1 MLENDNFEWLFGGLE
16 VLKERFAGEP
26 KAIEALEAVK
36 LWVTENYGDG
46 QGQTINLYRWD
57 GQKHVLAAKM
67 TVEEAKAFD
76 LAMQEKAKAKNLA
89 MQEKSKKTQ
98 ARMRRMKKIVWENRF
113 ESLEDALSYLLDG
126 GEATAELLEYMDK
139 DEDRWKYEIRCA
151 RDGFGGKKGW
161 KEQLSDQNHG
171 EADGCLTSTS
181 PKELRPE
188 LLAEL
193 KKLETRHV
201 EAFRG
206 RLRNRGYTQIH
217 IKQTTKPGI
226 YLVKAVE
233 PLAGTEAQIEL
244 GVDDMKRTM
253 RYLWE

>member
-1 MLENDNFEWLFGGLE
+1 MEESSKFKWIFDGLE
-16 VLKERFAGEP
+16 VLKERYVGEP

-36 LWVTENYGDG
+36 LWINGVETVE
-46 QGQTINLYRWD
+46 TIDLYRWD
-57 GQKHVLAAKM
+57 GQKHVLAATM

-76 LAMQEKAKAKNLA
+76 LAMREKARARNLA

-98 ARMRRMKKIVWENRF
+98 ARMRRIKKIVWENRF
-113 ESLEDALSYLLDG
+113 ESLEDVLSYLVDG
-126 GEATAELLEYMDK
+126 GEEMAELLEYMDK
-139 DEDRWKYEIRCA
+139 DEDRWKYEIKCA
-151 RDGFGGKKGW
+151 RDGCGSKKGW

-171 EADGCLTSTS
+171 EAEGRLNSTP

-188 LLAEL
+188 LLAEI
-193 KKLETRHV
+193 KKLDTRHV

-233 PLAGTEAQIEL
+233 PLAGTETQIEL
-244 GVDDMKRTM
+244 GLDDMKRAM